1 MATYWVSNS
10 QGGLFIFLD
19 VILDPEL
26 ESTDAF
32 EEWYCAN
39 DIEKITRASVTNIL
53 WGELTEEIQEI
64 TPETLWTHAD

>member
-10 QGGLFIFLD
+10 QGGLFIFCD
-19 VILDPEL
+19 VILDP

-39 DIEKITRASVTNIL
+39 DIEKITQASVTNIL

-64 TPETLWTHAD
+64 KPETPWKTETD